1 MKQKMIYMGI
11 TLFVSHTLQA
21 NNTPIKREFTVTQI
35 ALDAEYNRLLEEDS
49 NTTVEETTM
58 QGGLSEE
65 N

>member
-1 MKQKMIYMGI
+1 MIYMGI
-11 TLFVSHTLQA
+11 TLFVSHALQA
-21 NNTPIKREFTVTQI
+21 NNAPIKREFTVTQI

-58 QGGLSEE
+58 QGGVSEE